1 MLYAQPA
8 HEFNLLNTQF
18 SPYGTPFQCECDTA
32 ITHGNEADESNIYVL
47 LEGAMA
53 IERQSQGMLYEML
66 SSPGIFGLSM
76 GIQPGPVRYTLVAK
90 TACKGYFLPASVA
103 LQLLEKHQLWREA
116 FYLMTWKNRVL
127 EARDLQLIGTSSYN
141 QIRSTLLTMAEWDE
155 ALRAR
160 IGVMNYIQRRTQISR
175 SVIAEVLAALR
186 QGNYIE
192 MQKGKLVSI
201 NHLPHDY

>member
-1 MLYAQPA
+1 
-8 HEFNLLNTQF
+8 
-18 SPYGTPFQCECDTA
+18 
-32 ITHGNEADESNIYVL
+32 
-47 LEGAMA
+47 
-53 IERQSQGMLYEML
+53 
-66 SSPGIFGLSM
+66 
-76 GIQPGPVRYTLVAK
+76 
-90 TACKGYFLPASVA
+90 
-103 LQLLEKHQLWREA
+103 
-116 FYLMTWKNRVL
+116 
-127 EARDLQLIGTSSYN
+127 
-141 QIRSTLLTMAEWDE
+141 MAEWDE